1 MIRRPPR
8 STLSS
13 SSAASDVYKRQP
25 VVMSNFSYWQEIFKD
40 CALFVDP
47 YDSKDIAEKIL
58 YLLDNP
64 DEAKELGKK
73 GRKLI
78 EEKYSWE
85 AESKKLLEMYKNL

>member
-1 MIRRPPR
+1 V
-8 STLSS
+8 L
-13 SSAASDVYKRQP
+13 Y
-25 VVMSNFSYWQEIFKD
+25 
-40 CALFVDP
+40 L

-64 DEAKELGKK
+64 DEEKELGKK

-85 AESKKLLEMYKNL
+85 AESKKLLEMYNNL